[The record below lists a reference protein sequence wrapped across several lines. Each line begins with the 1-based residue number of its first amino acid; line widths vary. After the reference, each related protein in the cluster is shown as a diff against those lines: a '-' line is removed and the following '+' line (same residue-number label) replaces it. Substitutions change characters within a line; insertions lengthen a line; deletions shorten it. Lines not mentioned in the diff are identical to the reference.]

1 MPSTAQYAAAVP
13 AAPVSRRVLVAED
26 EALIRLDLAEM
37 LAEEGYEV
45 VGEAADGATAV
56 RLAEELRPDLVV
68 MDVKMPVLDG
78 ISAAERIVAQ
88 RIAPVLILTA
98 FSQRE
103 LVERARAAGAMAY
116 LVKPFV
122 KADLMPAIEMA
133 LSRHEEITQLEQE
146 VADLTDRLETRKL
159 VDRAKG
165 LLQTRVRVDRA
176 RCLPVDPESRHGQ
189 ADVDARGRPGRHR
202 GDVGGSPGSEAGTS
216 APGAVRVRAAIARR
230 LAAMTA
236 AGCVLAGCSSIG
248 DLLAESD
255 EGEPADCQD
264 RRDGAG

>member
-1 MPSTAQYAAAVP
+1 MP
-13 AAPVSRRVLVAED
+13 AARRVLVAED
-26 EALIRLDLAEM
+26 ESLIRLDLAEM
-37 LAEEGYEV
+37 LTEEGYEV

-56 RLAEELRPDLVV
+56 RLAEDLRPDLVV

-103 LVERARAAGAMAY
+103 LVERARSAGAMAY

-165 LLQTRVRVDRA
+165 LLQTRFG
-176 RCLPVDPESRHGQ
+176 LTEP
-189 ADVDARGRPGRHR
+189 DAFRWIQKAAMDKRTSMRE
-202 GDVGGSPGSEAGTS
+202 VAQVVIAETSEASKLTKRE
-216 APGAVRVRAAIARR
+216 PPRR
-230 LAAMTA
+230 
-236 AGCVLAGCSSIG
+236 
-248 DLLAESD
+248 E
-255 EGEPADCQD
+255 
-264 RRDGAG
+264 R

>member
-1 MPSTAQYAAAVP
+1 VPTP
-13 AAPVSRRVLVAED
+13 AARRVLVAED
-26 EALIRLDLAEM
+26 ESLIRLDLTEM
-37 LAEEGYEV
+37 LTEEGYQV

-68 MDVKMPVLDG
+68 LDVKMPVLDG

-103 LVERARAAGAMAY
+103 LVERARSAGAMAY

-122 KADLMPAIEMA
+122 KADLVPAIEMA

-165 LLQTRVRVDRA
+165 LLQTRFG
-176 RCLPVDPESRHGQ
+176 LTEP
-189 ADVDARGRPGRHR
+189 DAFRW
-202 GDVGGSPGSEAGTS
+202 
-216 APGAVRVRAAIARR
+216 IQK
-230 LAAMTA
+230 AAMDKRTSMREVA
-236 AGCVLAGCSSIG
+236 QVVIAEMSA
-248 DLLAESD
+248 DLDPAEQ
-255 EGEPADCQD
+255 EQPKRD
-264 RRDGAG
+264 R